1 MFAASF
7 SFAFG
12 NFAHCCVVFLNA
24 LQRDRDKKKKNDVF
38 AMGCFSLEIVIH
50 CQRRQEVPLSHW
62 FAVSGGKMINLL
74 APPYRVFRFHRFQSN
89 FAETFQE

>member
-12 NFAHCCVVFLNA
+12 NFAHYCVVFLNA
-24 LQRDRDKKKKNDVF
+24 LQRDLDKKKTKTKKNDVF

-50 CQRRQEVPLSHW
+50 RQRRQEVPLSYW
-62 FAVSGGKMINLL
+62 FAVSGGKIINLL
-74 APPYRVFRFHRFQSN
+74 ARRELFTNVY
-89 FAETFQE
+89 

>member
-12 NFAHCCVVFLNA
+12 NFAHYCVVFLNA
-24 LQRDRDKKKKNDVF
+24 LHRDRDKKKNDVF

-50 CQRRQEVPLSHW
+50 CQRRQGVPLSYW
-62 FAVSGGKMINLL
+62 FAVSGDKIINLL
-74 APPYRVFRFHRFQSN
+74 ARRELFTNV
-89 FAETFQE
+89 

>member
-12 NFAHCCVVFLNA
+12 NFAHYCVFFLNA

-50 CQRRQEVPLSHW
+50 RQRRQEVPLSHW
-62 FAVSGGKMINLL
+62 FAVSGDKIINLL
-74 APPYRVFRFHRFQSN
+74 ARRELFTNVY
-89 FAETFQE
+89 

>member
-12 NFAHCCVVFLNA
+12 NFAHYCVVFLNA
-24 LQRDRDKKKKNDVF
+24 LQKDRDKKKKKDVF

-50 CQRRQEVPLSHW
+50 RQRRQEVPLSYW
-62 FAVSGGKMINLL
+62 FAVSGGKIINLL
-74 APPYRVFRFHRFQSN
+74 ARRELFTNVY
-89 FAETFQE
+89 

>member
-12 NFAHCCVVFLNA
+12 NFAHYCVVFLSA

-50 CQRRQEVPLSHW
+50 RQRRQEVPLSYW
-62 FAVSGGKMINLL
+62 FAVSGDKIINLL
-74 APPYRVFRFHRFQSN
+74 ARRELFTNVY
-89 FAETFQE
+89 

>member
-12 NFAHCCVVFLNA
+12 NFAHYCVVFLNA

-50 CQRRQEVPLSHW
+50 RQRRQEVPLSYW
-62 FAVSGGKMINLL
+62 FAVSGGKIINLL
-74 APPYRVFRFHRFQSN
+74 ARCELFTNVY
-89 FAETFQE
+89 